1 MEEKKLICISCPT
14 GCRLS
19 ASRETADGEWKITG
33 NRCPRGVAY
42 AQNELHDPRRIVT
55 AVVRSDS
62 ELLPCLPVRTDA
74 ALPKRFI
81 ASLLNRLYQTEV
93 KIPVKCGELLLADI
107 ENTGVNVIF
116 SCDCVK

>member
-19 ASRETADGEWKITG
+19 ASRETADGEGKSTG

-42 AQNELHDPRRIVT
+42 AQKELH
-55 AVVRSDS
+55 
-62 ELLPCLPVRTDA
+62 CLPVRTDA

-81 ASLLNRLYQTEV
+81 APLLNRLYQTEV

>member
-1 MEEKKLICISCPT
+1 MNKKLICISCPQ
-14 GCRLS
+14 GCRLNAEFDS
-19 ASRETADGEWKITG
+19 ATGECTVTG
-33 NRCPRGVAY
+33 NRCPRGAVY
-42 AQNELHDPRRIVT
+42 KQNELHDPRRIVN
-55 AVVRSDS
+55 AVVRCKSVQQ
-62 ELLPCLPVRTDA
+62 PCLPVRTDA

-81 ASLLNRLYQTEV
+81 APLLNRLYQMEV